1 MSKITK
7 FMDLSNYGN
16 ALPFSANGRYCQP
29 ILELAKRCSLT
40 KFSYSVRPYLD
51 GAALFCPSFEQSELK
66 VVCNRFSCGSDDG
79 ELEVFGAIASCDD
92 DLYADGCLTIDDV
105 FERIEY
111 FYQRKRN

>member
-1 MSKITK
+1 MSKNPK
-7 FMDLSNYGN
+7 FLDFPNYVNTLS
-16 ALPFSANGRYCQP
+16 FSANGKYCQP
-29 ILELAKRCSLT
+29 ILELAKRCSLA
-40 KFSYSVRPYLD
+40 KFSYSVRPCLD
-51 GAALFCPSFEQSELK
+51 GAALYCPSYEQSELK
-66 VVCNRFSCGSDDG
+66 VVSNRFSCGDVG

>member
-16 ALPFSANGRYCQP
+16 TLSFSANGRYCQP
-29 ILELAKRCSLT
+29 ILELAKRCSLA
-40 KFSYSVRPYLD
+40 KFSYSVRPCLD
-51 GAALFCPSFEQSELK
+51 GAVLYCPSFEQSELE
-66 VVCNRFSCGSDDG
+66 VVCNRYSYGCDSG
-79 ELEVFGAIASCDD
+79 LVEVAGAIASCDD
-92 DLYADGCLTIDDV
+92 DYLVDGCLTVDDV